1 MKNFTTNF
9 SKKQKKKIF
18 TQFIQNCLFE
28 KYIMI
33 FVMQDFNTNET
44 TSGFNYDET
53 FIRIVHEISNKKI
66 IIIINYLY
74 IKKKYIS

>member
-1 MKNFTTNF
+1 
-9 SKKQKKKIF
+9 
-18 TQFIQNCLFE
+18 
-28 KYIMI
+28 
-33 FVMQDFNTNET
+33 MQDFNTNET